1 MFCQTCGIQVPEGS
15 ASCSGCGTAMQKKSP
30 DAGEIGERAKMSF
43 WDAFKSLRL
52 VALRPVGGIAQALEG
67 LGSQRSLGAGLAFAA
82 FSALCLG
89 IGTVRIQS
97 GLGAPPG
104 VGHTLGL
111 LLLGFVP
118 FFSIAC
124 AVHLARRVFRG
135 QGTLGGDAMIAGVSL
150 FPMGVI
156 GLLASL
162 LGFNN
167 LEVIGVLFL
176 FAICYTV
183 LLLYGG
189 CRQVSKLPEA
199 ASAPAVAMIL
209 LLSGWL
215 SKVLYAAL
223 A

>member
-1 MFCQTCGIQVPEGS
+1 MFCQTCGIQVADGS
-15 ASCSGCGTAMQKKSP
+15 AACSSCGTTLRKKSP
-30 DAGEIGERAKMSF
+30 DVGEIGARAKLSF
-43 WDAFKSLRL
+43 LDAFKSLRL
-52 VALRPVGGIAQALEG
+52 VALRPVGGIAQAIEG

-89 IGTVRIQS
+89 TGTIRIQS

-104 VGHTLGL
+104 VGHMLGL

-118 FFSIAC
+118 FLSIAG

-135 QGTLGGDAMIAGVSL
+135 QGTLGGEAMIAGVSL
-150 FPMGVI
+150 FPLGVI

-162 LGFNN
+162 LGFANV
-167 LEVIGVLFL
+167 EVIGVLFL

-189 CRQVSKLPEA
+189 CTQVSKLPEA
-199 ASAPAVAMIL
+199 ASAPAVAIIL
-209 LLSGWL
+209 LLSGWF
-215 SKVLYAAL
+215 SKILYAAL
-223 A
+223 V

>member
-1 MFCQTCGIQVPEGS
+1 MFCQTCGIQIADDSV
-15 ASCSGCGTAMQKKSP
+15 SCSGCGTALQKKSF
-30 DAGEIGERAKMSF
+30 DAGEIGERAKLSF

-52 VALRPVGGIAQALEG
+52 VALRPVGGIAQAIAG
-67 LGSQRSLGAGLAFAA
+67 LDNRRSLGAGLAFAV

-97 GLGAPPG
+97 GFGASPG

-118 FFSIAC
+118 FLSIAC

-150 FPMGVI
+150 FPLGVI

-162 LGFNN
+162 LGFEN

-189 CRQVSKLPEA
+189 CTQVANLPEA
-199 ASAPAVAMIL
+199 AAAPGVALIL

-215 SKVLYAAL
+215 WNILSRAL
-223 A
+223 V